1 MQNSQRAH
9 DAKPRTAVAS
19 RHGAVTADP
28 RAARVMSRVPC
39 SCAIA
44 TCDKQ
49 RFVGIAEGVDVVLL
63 KKKEIFATIS
73 VVCAM
78 IFVSQTLSVAK
89 HPLFLQKE
97 VVFWS
102 AFVRFFSHYNTA
114 DKAPF
119 AHVYALQYL
128 ED

>member
-1 MQNSQRAH
+1 M
-9 DAKPRTAVAS
+9 AVGREPGGPA
-19 RHGAVTADP
+19 ADH
-28 RAARVMSRVPC
+28 RAARVMRRVPC

-97 VVFWS
+97 VVFRS
-102 AFVRFFSHYNTA
+102 AFVRFFLS
-114 DKAPF
+114 
-119 AHVYALQYL
+119 LQHG
-128 ED
+128 